1 MQLKLY
7 STVDDLN
14 VINKTLTLVAEITV
28 RLPREIDVS
37 NFDLVIKGDVELDL
51 ELVNYAELVDIN
63 RKYFVERCVN
73 LGGQLWRL
81 TLDCDVLETY
91 RIDILSSL
99 GKVKRGLKTGD
110 YVSDQLLAE
119 DRKTIT
125 QVFSDKEL
133 LPDTN
138 LIITTIGG

>member
-37 NFDLVIKGDVELDL
+37 NFDLVIKGDAKLDL

-63 RKYFVERCVN
+63 RNYFVERCVN

-91 RIDILSSL
+91 KEDILNSVARFNR
-99 GKVKRGLKTGD
+99 KIRTGD
-110 YVSDQLLAE
+110 FLNVPVDYSINKSISRHFSDVVLEAE
-119 DRKTIT
+119 DNLTIS
-125 QVFSDKEL
+125 VL
-133 LPDTN
+133 
-138 LIITTIGG
+138 GV